1 MAVQPLTS
9 SHQKRRRGSPLA
21 SLGASVLL
29 SAALLVS
36 QAAYSPAPA
45 AAQGRPSPTPTPTLT
60 SMDAGLTVT
69 PSWENAPWEPKVQ
82 TILNVTAQVSLAC
95 CLLAFLVGGAAM
107 GVGRIVGSYQSGTR
121 GLQFVLG
128 GAGGA
133 LIIAS
138 APSIVSWLIS

>member
-1 MAVQPLTS
+1 MV
-9 SHQKRRRGSPLA
+9 
-21 SLGASVLL
+21 L
-29 SAALLVS
+29 SAAVF
-36 QAAYSPAPA
+36 AAQIVYSPVRA
-45 AAQGRPSPTPTPTLT
+45 AAQVQPTAPAID
-60 SMDAGLTVT
+60 SGLTVT

-95 CLLAFLVGGAAM
+95 CVLAFLVGGAAM

-138 APSIVSWLIS
+138 ASSIVSWLIS

>member
-1 MAVQPLTS
+1 MAVQHLAP
-9 SHQKRRRGSPLA
+9 SHQKRRQRSPLV
-21 SLGASVLL
+21 SFGASVLL

-45 AAQGRPSPTPTPTLT
+45 AAQNRPSPTPTLT
-60 SMDAGLTVT
+60 SMDAELTVT
-69 PSWENAPWEPKVQ
+69 PSWENAPWKPKVQ